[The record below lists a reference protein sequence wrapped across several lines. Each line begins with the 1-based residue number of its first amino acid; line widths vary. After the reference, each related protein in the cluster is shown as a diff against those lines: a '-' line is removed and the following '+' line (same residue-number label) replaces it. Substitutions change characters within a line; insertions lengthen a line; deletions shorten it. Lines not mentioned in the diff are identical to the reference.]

1 MEKFDLID
9 PWRLTSYL
17 PMGEKSIASGLFR
30 WNVEVFIGLMGVIWV
45 TFYVLAKI
53 QSERL
58 APQSAPLFKALF
70 IAAVFCLGFTLAT
83 QWVGRMTYDHLR
95 PDDRPPATSQNGA
108 NHQRH
113 RPHHANKG
121 DLITLLV
128 LAGVIIVGGGYA
140 FTAMHDLG
148 PIAHFFGFSFGV
160 GLTAEL
166 GKLIAAA
173 IILSPGLGLLKNRTR
188 LLPFL
193 IAGLGFGLA
202 EALLYIADYSTTDLK
217 GTEHYLRGTWSV
229 LLHVSWAAIT
239 GYIVLKSWK
248 KVPETGEILDVFEGT
263 FWSLIIAM
271 IATGLLHGL
280 YDALCAHDEPVYALL
295 VGALSLFLGWKA
307 CEPYKTRQ
315 RNCAS

>member
-1 MEKFDLID
+1 
-9 PWRLTSYL
+9 
-17 PMGEKSIASGLFR
+17 
-30 WNVEVFIGLMGVIWV
+30 
-45 TFYVLAKI
+45 
-53 QSERL
+53 
-58 APQSAPLFKALF
+58 
-70 IAAVFCLGFTLAT
+70 
-83 QWVGRMTYDHLR
+83 
-95 PDDRPPATSQNGA
+95 
-108 NHQRH
+108 
-113 RPHHANKG
+113 
-121 DLITLLV
+121 LITLLV

-315 RNCAS
+315 RNSTS